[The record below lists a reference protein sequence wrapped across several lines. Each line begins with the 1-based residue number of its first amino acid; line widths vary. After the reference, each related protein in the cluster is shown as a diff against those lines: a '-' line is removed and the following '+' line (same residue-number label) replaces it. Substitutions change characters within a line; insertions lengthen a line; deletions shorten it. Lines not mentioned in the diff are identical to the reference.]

1 MFPFPSNDFSL
12 YIFVF
17 LYEKGISRKYPLFLA
32 LKDEQNKQVEK
43 ELRYSQVLCYSF
55 FLLTELVFALRDVS
69 LQSPM
74 PFSKFELF
82 EENKWVFFAFASYTK
97 VMTNSVNRCV
107 LSFEKGLEMKILDAF
122 LM

>member
-17 LYEKGISRKYPLFLA
+17 LYEKGILRKYPLFLA

-55 FLLTELVFALRDVS
+55 FLLTELVFALRGDVS

-82 EENKWVFFAFASYTK
+82 EENKWVFLLLLLTQ
-97 VMTNSVNRCV
+97 R
-107 LSFEKGLEMKILDAF
+107 
-122 LM
+122 